1 MKILFSSFVALCLS
15 FYSSFAMA
23 DSRELVEKV
32 TTWVS
37 DFKFDI
43 RSINADNIKGST
55 NQKLYNGMKFNISR
69 YGADIIHPI
78 TGKFVSKQ
86 KASIGTAVATKSDML
101 KSNNRNVKMG
111 DSIEISKPIQISFLF
126 DNISTIDATEIK
138 SEFIISPLF
147 KVVKNS
153 DYKISCSGIVGRSSD
168 SSANCIF
175 SFKDNKILSS
185 SIDVVSISIEE
196 LIDNRSVSFTVD
208 GDVESGAIGVIGY
221 ENNRVIIAL
230 ANRDSIRL
238 YTVTDNYT
246 FVEFQD
252 ITAQLDDIL
261 NVELVDI
268 DNDNVSELI
277 VTNINGIDAEE
288 ASIVSQIYK
297 YDGEKYYRVKSRLP
311 YLFRTFYS
319 GGQKILIAQKY
330 SALEFVGEAYTFSI
344 SDGEYKVDK
353 KIAGSVGLPVFGFG
367 ISNYGEAH
375 EKLISIDK
383 SGAVAIRD
391 KTGLLQSTTT
401 DLFGDNNRYLYYNKE
416 IITGSNRNEA
426 GEEEFI
432 VDRRKIAV
440 PIYQRIIEVHP
451 TRFLLLKNITVG
463 RDIKGLNT
471 FSNSNI
477 GLYSITG
484 SSVNE
489 FVRVDRAEP
498 SITELDIVNIN
509 SERYILSI
517 NNINS
522 ERYKT
527 GKTAKIELFKLK

>member
-1 MKILFSSFVALCLS
+1 MRLLLSLFVVLCLS
-15 FYSSFAMA
+15 LYSNHAFA

-32 TTWVS
+32 ITWAS
-37 DFKFDI
+37 DYKVDI
-43 RSINADNIKGST
+43 RSSKAGTIKVYSK
-55 NQKLYNGMKFNISR
+55 QKIFTGMKFNVFR
-69 YGADIIHPI
+69 YGADIVHPI
-78 TGKFVSKQ
+78 TGKIISKQ
-86 KASIGTAVATKSDML
+86 KASIATAVTIKSDTL
-101 KSNNRNVKMG
+101 KADNSNVKIG

-138 SEFIISPLF
+138 SEFIINPLF
-147 KVVKNS
+147 NVVEKS
-153 DYKISCSGIVGRSSD
+153 DYKISCSGSSKDKTD
-168 SSANCIF
+168 SFANCVF
-175 SFKDNKILSS
+175 SYKGSKILSS
-185 SIDVVSISIEE
+185 SINVVSISIEE
-196 LIDNRSVSFTVD
+196 LIDNHPVSFIVD
-208 GDVESGAIGVIGY
+208 GEVESGAIGIIGY

-230 ANRDSIRL
+230 SNRDTISL

-246 FVEFQD
+246 FVKFQD

-268 DNDNVSELI
+268 DNDNVYELV
-277 VTNINGIDAEE
+277 VTNIKGIDAEE

-297 YDGEKYYRVKSRLP
+297 YDGEKYHRVQSRLP

-319 GGQKILIAQKY
+319 NGKKILIAQQY
-330 SALEFVGEAYTFSI
+330 SSLEFVGETYTFSI
-344 SDGEYKVDK
+344 VEGEYTIDK
-353 KIAGSVGLPVFGFG
+353 KIDGSVGLPVFGFG
-367 ISNYGEAH
+367 ISNYGDEYQ
-375 EKLISIDK
+375 KLISIDK
-383 SGAVAIRD
+383 SGAITIRD

-416 IITGSNRNEA
+416 NIVGSNRNDA
-426 GEEEFI
+426 GEVEYI

-451 TRFLLLKNITVG
+451 TRFLLLNNITVG
-463 RDIKGLNT
+463 SDIKGLNM
-471 FSNSNI
+471 FSKSNI

-489 FVRVDRAEP
+489 FVRVDRTEP

-517 NNINS
+517 NNINP

-527 GKTAKIELFKLK
+527 GDTTKIELFKLK